1 MPAIAHLG
9 DGTSHG
15 GTVIT
20 ASGDVYADGRQV
32 ARVGDLV
39 MCPKRDTP
47 DGPIHGIVPIVSG
60 AATVMVNGR
69 PAALSGS
76 LCSCGAAVIS
86 GGTVLVE

>member
-20 ASGDVYADGRQV
+20 ASADVLAEGRQV

-47 DGPIHGIVPIVSG
+47 DGPPHGIVAIVSG
-60 AATVMVNGR
+60 AATVMVNGQLV
-69 PAALSGS
+69 AIDGS
-76 LCSCGAAVIS
+76 VCSCGAVIIS
-86 GGTVLVE
+86 SGTVMVT